1 MDTADTAPQWFHRA
15 MDVPPSEGW
24 VDVRGCRIHYL
35 AWGEVDRPG
44 LVLVHGGGAHAHW
57 WCHVAPMLTQGL
69 RVLALDLSGHGDS
82 GRREQ
87 YPLDVW
93 ADEIVAVARH
103 GGIAGKPV
111 VVGHSMGGFVTIA
124 TAAFRPHDLEAIVIL
139 DSPVTRE
146 DPEVEAARIGHA
158 FRPPRPYA
166 DRAEALARF
175 RTVPAQDHYLPY
187 VLQHVAEHSLVESPE
202 GWTWKFDA
210 AVFRA
215 RRNEVAQLLGDVR
228 CRVALF
234 SAEHGLMTPSVGDY
248 MYERLGR
255 TAPLVVIPEAG
266 HHMMLDQPL
275 LLLTALRTLLADW
288 EHSIPRRRR

>member
-1 MDTADTAPQWFHRA
+1 MDTADAAPLWFQRA
-15 MDVPPSEGW
+15 MDVAPSEGW
-24 VDVRGCRIHYL
+24 VDVRGCVIHYL
-35 AWGEVDRPG
+35 AWGEVDQPG

-57 WCHVAPMLTQGL
+57 WCHLAPLLRQGF

-146 DPEVEAARIGHA
+146 DPEVEAARVGNA
-158 FRPPRPYA
+158 FRPPRPYS

-187 VLQHVAEHSLVESPE
+187 VLHHVAEHSLVESAD

-255 TAPLVVIPEAG
+255 TAPLVMIPEAG

-288 EHSIPRRRR
+288 EHSIPRRLR

>member
-1 MDTADTAPQWFHRA
+1 VNTPEPIPDWFSRA
-15 MDVPPSEGW
+15 MDVRPSEGW
-24 VDVRGCRIHYL
+24 VDVRGARIHYL
-35 AWGEVDRPG
+35 AWGAVDQPG

-57 WCHVAPMLTQGL
+57 WSHIAPMLMQGF
-69 RVLALDLSGHGDS
+69 RILALDLSGHGDS
-82 GRREQ
+82 DRREA
-87 YPLDVW
+87 YPLEVW

-146 DPEVEAARIGHA
+146 DPEVEAARVGNA

-187 VLQHVAEHSLVESPE
+187 VLQNVAEHSLVESAE

-210 AVFRA
+210 AVFQA
-215 RRNEVAQLLGDVR
+215 RRNEVAQLLGEVR

-234 SAEHGLMTPSVGDY
+234 SAEHGLMTASVGDY

-255 TAPLVVIPEAG
+255 TAPLVMIPEAG

-275 LLLTALRTLLADW
+275 LLVTALRTLLADW
-288 EHSIPRRRR
+288 EHSVPRRTR